1 MSQLRTHQRIS
12 YGSFVILLLLCT
24 TLSCQRQQLARDYL
38 LDVEEVMETNPDS
51 ARRLLDAWPDAQR
64 LTGENQAL
72 YAILRTQTDY
82 KCYKP
87 ITDSLPLIA
96 TRYYG
101 IPRHKNYHAA
111 MAWYSLGCYYT
122 TMRADSLGIITYL
135 NARDLFPNTT
145 SKYYRRTIQNLGQH
159 YHNKNM
165 LDNAIDAFESYYRL
179 AKEENDST
187 QVATAVF
194 YLGDAQMRKFN
205 YATADSLFVEVLN
218 TPPTPFHAKTALLDR
233 AKIKIFYNKDY
244 GTALDML
251 RTYRKLQANDN
262 LCGAGFCFM
271 GMCFQHLNQ
280 LDSARY
286 YFDKSRVNPDIYA
299 QYNTFRGLT
308 EVSLLKKDEAEIFD
322 YFDRF
327 RMATD
332 SILKQRD
339 IEHISGLGI
348 AHELENEKKEL
359 AYHAQLLRTALLLV
373 SVIAILLI
381 AFIITLRKS
390 LQKSRTLAVH
400 EFLRRSE
407 LDAAR
412 KEGIAWRELSP
423 EKKKEK
429 LVNYS
434 AKLSQCRLLFRE
446 TASDKILFSWQKED
460 SSVKRN
466 NQNKTVTGGV
476 RTQVIDDIGQTFIDV
491 IQDLILDTY
500 PEAPRLIES
509 DWLYCILSY
518 LRVSQKRI
526 SELLSLQPN
535 SIRRKKMRLEPKVPA
550 EILNLF
556 FKPSSMQEGLPP
568 QDDSAEEEEPP
579 AQANEENPSC
589 LKDE

>member
-24 TLSCQRQQLARDYL
+24 TLSCQRQQPARDYL
-38 LDVEEVMETNPDS
+38 LNVEEVMETNPDS

-101 IPRHKNYHAA
+101 IPHRKNYHAA
-111 MAWYSLGCYYT
+111 MAWYSLGCHYT
-122 TMRADSLGIITYL
+122 NAKADSLAITTYL
-135 NARDLFPNTT
+135 NALDLFPDST
-145 SKYYRRTIQNLGQH
+145 SRYYRLSLQNLGQH
-159 YHNKNM
+159 FLNKNM
-165 LDNAIDAFESYYRL
+165 LDNATNVFERFYNL
-179 AKEENDST
+179 AEMVNDTRDMSF
-187 QVATAVF
+187 A
-194 YLGDAQMRKFN
+194 N
-205 YATADSLFVEVLN
+205 YFQGITHLRQLDYTTADSFLVE
-218 TPPTPFHAKTALLDR
+218 TMKSPPTAFVGRLSLLDR
-233 AKIKIFYNKDY
+233 AKIKIFYDKDY
-244 GTALDML
+244 DTALEML
-251 RTYRKLQANDN
+251 RSYRKIVNNDRYSS
-262 LCGAGFCFM
+262 AGFSYM

-280 LDSARY
+280 LDSALY
-286 YFDKSRVNPDIYA
+286 YFDKSLEKNDIYA
-299 QYNTFRGLT
+299 DYNAYRGLT

-434 AKLSQCRLLFRE
+434 AKLAQCRLLFRE

-466 NQNKTVTGGV
+466 NQNKTVTGRV

-526 SELLSLQPN
+526 SELLLLQPN
-535 SIRRKKMRLEPKVPA
+535 SIRRKKMRLDHKVPA

>member
-1 MSQLRTHQRIS
+1 MS
-12 YGSFVILLLLCT
+12 ILH
-24 TLSCQRQQLARDYL
+24 RVKVKIFYDK
-38 LDVEEVMETNPDS
+38 D
-51 ARRLLDAWPDAQR
+51 
-64 LTGENQAL
+64 
-72 YAILRTQTDY
+72 
-82 KCYKP
+82 
-87 ITDSLPLIA
+87 
-96 TRYYG
+96 
-101 IPRHKNYHAA
+101 YHAA
-111 MAWYSLGCYYT
+111 LE
-122 TMRADSLGIITYL
+122 L
-135 NARDLFPNTT
+135 
-145 SKYYRRTIQNLGQH
+145 
-159 YHNKNM
+159 
-165 LDNAIDAFESYYRL
+165 L
-179 AKEENDST
+179 A
-187 QVATAVF
+187 Q
-194 YLGDAQMRKFN
+194 
-205 YATADSLFVEVLN
+205 
-218 TPPTPFHAKTALLDR
+218 
-233 AKIKIFYNKDY
+233 
-244 GTALDML
+244 
-251 RTYRKLQANDN
+251 YRKMLNNDKYF
-262 LCGAGFCFM
+262 GGGYGYM
-271 GMCFQHLNQ
+271 GMCYQHLNQ
-280 LDSARY
+280 LDSALY
-286 YFDKSRVNPDIYA
+286 YFDKAKISSDFYA
-299 QYNTFRGLT
+299 QYNAYRGLT
-308 EVSLLKKDEAEIFD
+308 EVLLLLREETDVFE
-322 YFDRF
+322 YFDKF
-327 RMATD
+327 RIAVD
-332 SILKQRD
+332 SIFVDLDTQNV
-339 IEHISGLGI
+339 SGLSLS
-348 AHELENEKKEL
+348 HELENRKKEYKSNL
-359 AYHAQLLRTALLLV
+359 NSLGLALLLV

-381 AFIITLRKS
+381 TFIITLRKS

-400 EFLRRSE
+400 EFLRRSG

-434 AKLSQCRLLFRE
+434 AKLAQCRLLFRE